1 MIDGAVGQLAVADQM
16 QQPGFHLFRRQL
28 CWALVVER
36 GQFGD
41 DFEVGLPGTLG
52 EAAHEHGVV
61 HLVT

>member
-1 MIDGAVGQLAVADQM
+1 M